1 MRLLIVEDEKKT
13 AEYLRKG
20 LSENGY
26 VVDVAN
32 HGRDGLALALRG
44 IYDLIILDVNLP
56 GKDGWA
62 ILQDLRREGIRTPVL
77 FLTARDLVADRVKG
91 LELGAD
97 DYLVKPFA
105 FSELLARLKVLARRG
120 QERASETLK
129 LGDLRVDLLARSAHR
144 GGKRLELSPKD
155 FALLS
160 LLLRRQGEVLS
171 RALILEQVW
180 DMNFDTE
187 TNVVD
192 VAVRRLRSKV
202 DSTSGHKIIHTVR
215 GAGYVLK
222 LPEAGA

>member
-26 VVDVAN
+26 IVDIAN
-32 HGRDGLALALRG
+32 RGDDGLQMALRG
-44 IYDLIILDVNLP
+44 AYDLLVLDVNLP

-62 ILQDLRREGIRTPVL
+62 ILQELRLKGIETPAL
-77 FLTARDLVADRVKG
+77 YLSARDLVVDRVKG
-91 LELGAD
+91 LGLGAD

-105 FSELLARLKVLARRG
+105 FSELLARLQTITRRG
-120 QERASETLK
+120 KTRQVSVLQVA
-129 LGDLRVDLLARSAHR
+129 DLQLDLVSRTAHR
-144 GGKRLELSPKD
+144 GGKRLDLSPKD

-171 RALILEQVW
+171 RAVILEQVW

-192 VAVRRLRSKV
+192 VAIRRLREKV
-202 DSTSGHKIIHTVR
+202 DRASKKKLIHTVR

-222 LPEAGA
+222 TES